1 MNAQIPLKPLVVALA
16 LAVSMGA
23 YADRDNRGQTRAN
36 GSVAEVNDEQTI
48 HHNTVYND
56 ETKNNATI
64 DAATLDMTGNA
75 GVNVVAGDNN
85 QQANAAAIATAD
97 SFFVFGIEAKAKI
110 GVDQDGHDNK
120 VYNDGTQNN
129 ALLNS
134 DLSSTGNLGLNL
146 AAGNFNQQ
154 KNDLAIANSETA
166 FVATASVN
174 MKQELEDNQTDNDIG
189 KVYPV
194 DEGDD
199 GLEVVTAGFNI
210 PGFPGQWG
218 NDDPQTPVVNNAT
231 LSGSVTASG
240 NFGLN
245 IAAGS
250 GNQQA
255 NALAIAAGCT
265 ACPSNTPQ

>member
-1 MNAQIPLKPLVVALA
+1 MNAQIPLKPLVAALA

-23 YADRDNRGQTRAN
+23 YAEGDNHGQTHAN
-36 GSVAEVNDEQTI
+36 GSVAEVRDEQKI

-56 ETKNNATI
+56 ETKNNATV
-64 DAATLDMTGNA
+64 DAATLDMTGNS

-97 SFFVFGIEAKAKI
+97 SFFVFGVEAKAKI

-129 ALLNS
+129 ALL
-134 DLSSTGNLGLNL
+134 DTTLTSTGNLGLNL

-174 MKQELEDNQTDNDIG
+174 MKQELEDNETDNEIG
-189 KVYPV
+189 TVYPV
-194 DEGDD
+194 EENGM
-199 GLEVVTAGFNI
+199 GAVTAGLNW
-210 PGFPGQWG
+210 PPQWER
-218 NDDPQTPVVNNAT
+218 DPQTPVVNNAT
-231 LSGSVTASG
+231 LSGSVTTSG

-265 ACPSNTPQ
+265 ACPSTAP